1 MAELWSALTMY
12 RQKFGH
18 SVPSWEIKT
27 ATLMGEREE
36 LRARIV
42 SALKNEV
49 AVEAWAKSD
58 PFAHELAQGGL
69 PEEG

>member
-18 SVPSWEIKT
+18 AVPSWEIKT

-58 PFAHELAQGGL
+58 PFTHEFAQGGL

>member
-27 ATLMGEREE
+27 ATLMGERDK

-42 SALKNEV
+42 SALRDEV
-49 AVEAWAKSD
+49 AIESWAKSA
-58 PFAHELAQGGL
+58 PYAHELAQGGFSTD
-69 PEEG
+69 